1 MADTIASVSVVTV
14 RAPLPVTISFG
25 PWVMKH
31 REFALCRL
39 RTEAGLEGFA
49 FVYTRDGPIAAIV
62 RRNIAPMYV
71 GQEYGD
77 PSALHWQAA
86 WSNNAILPSGIGL
99 RALSLVDLAA
109 WDLAARAAGQ
119 SITAYLGGER
129 RPMPVTAIIG
139 YPPTLTPAEVDG
151 PGRGAARGGLATVQ
165 AADRR
170 DARRDPR
177 APARGP
183 LRRSAPTA
191 GSGWTATGSSRTR
204 RTRSSSP
211 GRSRTSASA
220 GSKTSFRRATRGSS
234 PRFAAARRCPIAMGD
249 EQGGSYHPE
258 SILAHDAVDVERIDV
273 STYGGIT
280 RLRDTIEQIEERGIP
295 FAPHMFPHTH
305 SQVFSALGHD
315 VPIEWGV
322 PGTGVDQ
329 FSDALRAAR
338 RQGRPD
344 GSAPGGAR
352 LRTALQCDVDGRAD
366 RRGRR
371 RTTAGVADTRGG
383 RDVSAHAPDR
393 VGWYRRM
400 VEIRL
405 FEEKVQELFMS
416 GLIQG
421 TTHLCQ
427 GQEAVPVGA
436 IGAMGDDDQLAAPP
450 RVVGLRDDL
459 LIPYGPPLE
468 DARIPSVDA
477 IASDCRALVHG

>member
-49 FVYTRDGPIAAIV
+49 FFYTRDGPIGALV
-62 RRNIAPMYV
+62 RRNIAPLYV

-77 PSALHWQAA
+77 PSSLHWQAA

-109 WDLAARAAGQ
+109 WDLASRAAGQ

-139 YPPTLTPAEVDG
+139 YPPTLTPAEVEAQIEALLEAGWRRFKQPIAATPDET
-151 PGRGAARGGLATVQ
+151 RARLRAARAVIGPDCWLGMDCNWVFKNAP
-165 AADRR
+165 
-170 DARRDPR
+170 DAIEF
-177 APARGP
+177 
-183 LRRSAPTA
+183 
-191 GSGWTATGSSRTR
+191 
-204 RTRSSSP
+204 TRSIEDVGLGWMEDVVPP
-211 GRSRTSASA
+211 GNARLVAEIR
-220 GSKTSFRRATRGSS
+220 RGS
-234 PRFAAARRCPIAMGD
+234 PVPIAMGD

-280 RLRDTIEQIEERGIP
+280 RLRETIGEIEERGIP

-329 FSDALRAAR
+329 YSDALQQPVVTDGLMEPLPEEPGVGTLHNAR
-338 RQGRPD
+338 WIAEQIVEDED
-344 GSAPGGAR
+344 GLLKELLTR
-352 LRTALQCDVDGRAD
+352 EE
-366 RRGRR
+366 
-371 RTTAGVADTRGG
+371 VAT
-383 RDVSAHAPDR
+383 
-393 VGWYRRM
+393 
-400 VEIRL
+400 
-405 FEEKVQELFMS
+405 
-416 GLIQG
+416 
-421 TTHLCQ
+421 
-427 GQEAVPVGA
+427 
-436 IGAMGDDDQLAAPP
+436 
-450 RVVGLRDDL
+450 
-459 LIPYGPPLE
+459 
-468 DARIPSVDA
+468 
-477 IASDCRALVHG
+477 

>member
-1 MADTIASVSVVTV
+1 MADKIASVSVVTV

-71 GQEYGD
+71 GQEYDD

-109 WDLAARAAGQ
+109 WDLASRAAGQ

-139 YPPTLTPAEVDG
+139 YPPTLTPAEVTAQVEALLDAG
-151 PGRGAARGGLATVQ
+151 WRRFKQPIAATPDETRARLRAARSAIGPDCWLGMDCNWVFKNAQDAIEFARSIEDVGLGWIEDVVPPGN
-165 AADRR
+165 
-170 DARRDPR
+170 ARLVAEVR
-177 APARGP
+177 
-183 LRRSAPTA
+183 
-191 GSGWTATGSSRTR
+191 
-204 RTRSSSP
+204 
-211 GRSRTSASA
+211 
-220 GSKTSFRRATRGSS
+220 RGS
-234 PRFAAARRCPIAMGD
+234 PVPVAMGD

-280 RLRDTIEQIEERGIP
+280 RLRETIEQIEERGIP

-322 PGTGVDQ
+322 PGQAST
-329 FSDALRAAR
+329 SSRTR
-338 RQGRPD
+338 S
-344 GSAPGGAR
+344 GSR
-352 LRTALQCDVDGRAD
+352 
-366 RRGRR
+366 
-371 RTTAGVADTRGG
+371 
-383 RDVSAHAPDR
+383 S
-393 VGWYRRM
+393 
-400 VEIRL
+400 
-405 FEEKVQELFMS
+405 
-416 GLIQG
+416 
-421 TTHLCQ
+421 
-427 GQEAVPVGA
+427 
-436 IGAMGDDDQLAAPP
+436 
-450 RVVGLRDDL
+450 
-459 LIPYGPPLE
+459 
-468 DARIPSVDA
+468 
-477 IASDCRALVHG
+477 